1 MKRATLA
8 IAVLV
13 ALACVAG
20 TASAAGGTPAS
31 LAANVANLAVTHHPY
46 VVPVGPYY
54 RPRVVYTPVVTPI
67 VEPVV
72 VPVRRFLPPPP
83 PVFLRLA
90 YRPIIGGGVV
100 IETPYV
106 SVGVGY

>member
-31 LAANVANLAVTHHPY
+31 LAANVATVAVTHHPY
-46 VVPVGPYY
+46 VVPVRPFY
-54 RPRVVYTPVVTPI
+54 RPRVVYAPI
-67 VEPVV
+67 VAPVV
-72 VPVRRFLPPPP
+72 VPVRRVLPPPP
-83 PVFLRLA
+83 PVFFRPA

-100 IETPYV
+100 VETPYV

>member
-13 ALACVAG
+13 TLACLAG

-31 LAANVANLAVTHHPY
+31 LAANVASATVAHRPFVY
-46 VVPVGPYY
+46 GPVVPVY
-54 RPRVVYTPVVTPI
+54 RPRAVLA
-67 VEPVV
+67 PVV
-72 VPVRRFLPPPP
+72 VPVRPIVRPPLYYR
-83 PVFLRLA
+83 PV
-90 YRPIIGGGVV
+90 YRPIIGPGVYV
-100 IETPYV
+100 ETPYV